1 VRVKPLKHKMSKK
14 FKFKLNGMEFTLPMK
29 YLKNKDWN
37 GNPIP
42 AEINITQ
49 GAGSSLCKQYVKKKF
64 PNVVVSVSS
73 NSFSMGNSVDVYIS
87 DELGAEVDSHIIED
101 VKSFGSQFVYGKFNG
116 MIDMYESKESGAI
129 TESGTKVTGNV
140 KYLHVSNR
148 PKFCSLPDVV
158 KMLKDM
164 MAGQYCYGKVSLEK
178 AIENV
183 KGYGATEGN
192 INKALKLI

>member
-1 VRVKPLKHKMSKK
+1 MSKK

-87 DELGAEVDSHIIED
+87 DEFGAEVDSHIIED

-164 MAGQYCYGKVSLEK
+164 MAGQYCYGKVTLEK

>member
-1 VRVKPLKHKMSKK
+1 
-14 FKFKLNGMEFTLPMK
+14 
-29 YLKNKDWN
+29 
-37 GNPIP
+37 
-42 AEINITQ
+42 
-49 GAGSSLCKQYVKKKF
+49 
-64 PNVVVSVSS
+64 
-73 NSFSMGNSVDVYIS
+73 
-87 DELGAEVDSHIIED
+87 
-101 VKSFGSQFVYGKFNG
+101 

-164 MAGQYCYGKVSLEK
+164 MAGQYCYGKVTLEK